1 VVSCGVWGLFDVVV
15 DIVVVLDVVLDVVVV
30 EVVVGGWGVRREGEA
45 SRPLSVREGRARV
58 RVCVMYYQSSLV
70 SGYCS

>member
-1 VVSCGVWGLFDVVV
+1 LFDGVV
-15 DIVVVLDVVLDVVVV
+15 DIVVVL

-58 RVCVMYYQSSLV
+58 RVCVMYY
-70 SGYCS
+70 

>member
-1 VVSCGVWGLFDVVV
+1 MVSCGVWGLFDGVV
-15 DIVVVLDVVLDVVVV
+15 DTVVVLDVVLL
-30 EVVVGGWGVRREGEA
+30 VVVGGWGVRREGEA

>member
-1 VVSCGVWGLFDVVV
+1 MVSCRVWGLFDGVV
-15 DIVVVLDVVLDVVVV
+15 DIVVVL

-58 RVCVMYYQSSLV
+58 RVCVMYY
-70 SGYCS
+70 